1 VPFLSYLIVP
11 HDADDMNDTSNS
23 GSRLVVEECITSTK
37 NLASDGGT
45 NVVIE
50 VTTNDASLSKNNSRL
65 ESSSTKVVVE
75 DNVEVSVFNKD
86 PDGSD
91 VSETYSSSIEVCHS
105 DAFK

>member
-11 HDADDMNDTSNS
+11 HDADDINDTSNS
-23 GSRLVVEECITSTK
+23 GSRPVVEECITSTE

>member
-1 VPFLSYLIVP
+1 MP

-23 GSRLVVEECITSTK
+23 GSRLVVEECITSTE